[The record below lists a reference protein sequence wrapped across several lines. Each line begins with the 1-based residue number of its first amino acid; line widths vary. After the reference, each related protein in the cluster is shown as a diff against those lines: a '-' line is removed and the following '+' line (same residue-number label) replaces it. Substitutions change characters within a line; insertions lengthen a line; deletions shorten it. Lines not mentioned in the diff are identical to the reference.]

1 MKLPRRKFLRL
12 AAGAAAL
19 PAVSRV
25 AWAQAYPTRPVR
37 IVVTF
42 PAGGANDINA
52 RMFGQ
57 WLSERLGQPFVIE
70 NRAGGGGN
78 IGTLEVVRAAPDGYT
93 LVLLSVGLAINAA
106 FYENLKYD
114 LVRDIAPVAAFFRSS
129 YVMLVNPSLPAKTV
143 PEFIAYAKANP
154 RKVNFGSNGIG
165 ATGHLAG
172 EMFKMMTGVDMLHVP
187 YRGEAPALND
197 LVSGQLH
204 VLFAT
209 MFSSIPFVRGG
220 QLRALAVTSTA
231 RTQALP
237 DVPTVDTFV
246 PGFELSSWSGMGAP
260 KNTPAAIIDRLN
272 KEINAG
278 LARPDVAAKYADL
291 GSNTLSI
298 SPAEFGKLIA
308 EDVAKWSKVIKFAGI
323 KPG

>member
-1 MKLPRRKFLRL
+1 
-12 AAGAAAL
+12 
-19 PAVSRV
+19 
-25 AWAQAYPTRPVR
+25 
-37 IVVTF
+37 
-42 PAGGANDINA
+42 
-52 RMFGQ
+52 
-57 WLSERLGQPFVIE
+57 
-70 NRAGGGGN
+70 
-78 IGTLEVVRAAPDGYT
+78 
-93 LVLLSVGLAINAA
+93 
-106 FYENLKYD
+106 
-114 LVRDIAPVAAFFRSS
+114 
-129 YVMLVNPSLPAKTV
+129 
-143 PEFIAYAKANP
+143 
-154 RKVNFGSNGIG
+154 
-165 ATGHLAG
+165 
-172 EMFKMMTGVDMLHVP
+172 MFKMMTGVDMLHVP

-204 VLFAT
+204 VLFTT
-209 MFSSIPFVRGG
+209 MTSSIPFVRGG

-237 DVPTVDTFV
+237 DVPTVDSFV

-291 GSNTLSI
+291 GSNILSI